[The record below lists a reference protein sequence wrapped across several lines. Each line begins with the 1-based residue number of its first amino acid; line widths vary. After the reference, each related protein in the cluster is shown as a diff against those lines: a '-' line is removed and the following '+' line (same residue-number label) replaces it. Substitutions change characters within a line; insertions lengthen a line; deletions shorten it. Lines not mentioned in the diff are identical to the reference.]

1 MTDLTKLTYK
11 FSLIGKTQLVFA
23 GEKLVELSFHSSQ
36 EHKQESYLTLPA
48 WRACRELEDYLAGNL
63 YRFSIPVHL
72 KGTAF
77 QREVLT
83 SLREVPYGETI
94 SYKEL
99 AEAAG
104 YPGAW
109 QAVGQVMKTNPL
121 PLIYPCHRVVK
132 SDGSL
137 GGFNGGLEMKE
148 LLLALEYKNPQPG
161 RKG

>member
-1 MTDLTKLTYK
+1 MDLTKLTYD
-11 FSLIGKTQLVFA
+11 FPLIGKTQLVFA
-23 GEKLVELSFHSSQ
+23 EDKLVELSFHSSQ
-36 EHKQESYLTLPA
+36 EQKFSRELPQPA
-48 WRACRELEDYLAGNL
+48 RRTCQELEDYLSGNL
-63 YRFSIPVHL
+63 YRFSIPVRL
-72 KGTAF
+72 KGSTF
-77 QREVLT
+77 QRDVLT

-104 YPGAW
+104 YSGAW
-109 QAVGQVMKTNPL
+109 QAVGQVMKANPL

-137 GGFNGGLEMKE
+137 GGFNGGPE
-148 LLLALEYKNPQPG
+148 LKQVLLALEYKNPQPG